1 MCDNTLKACA
11 LIKVRVGFKVM
22 TQEQTIVTLVM
33 GREEM
38 EWLNFINGRSLGEDP
53 ETPAPEV
60 CKGHRVQKHFREDC
74 V

>member
-1 MCDNTLKACA
+1 
-11 LIKVRVGFKVM
+11 M

-53 ETPAPEV
+53 QTPAPEV
-60 CKGHRVQKHFREDC
+60 CKGHRVQKHFHEDC
-74 V
+74 G